1 MSVGEIE
8 IDLDALRSKQ
18 RGDARFAQRFLYR
31 MGPRDAPHLPLSNL
45 QYRQLI
51 LSGGGIK
58 QITAWYA
65 RSLALFEY
73 KVFDHPDLEV
83 FGSGVMASTFAPRH
97 LLDDAK
103 LMLRFW
109 PHILRGLGPGLIW
122 TTPAGPNSVA
132 QGEKISRWP
141 SPNSRACPYAGFS
154 CRGPPRACL

>member
-18 RGDARFAQRFLYR
+18 RGEARFAQRFLYH
-31 MGPRDAPHLPLSNL
+31 MGPRDAPRLPLSNL
-45 QYRQLI
+45 QYKELMW
-51 LSGGGIK
+51 SGVGIK

-83 FGSGVMASTFAPRH
+83 FGCGVMASTFAPPH
-97 LLDDAK
+97 ISGDVDLK
-103 LMLRFW
+103 LRFW
-109 PHILRGLGPGLIW
+109 PRILRGLGPGLIW
-122 TTPAGPNSVA
+122 SQPAGPVTSPA

-141 SPNSRACPYAGFS
+141 SPNSRACRPL
-154 CRGPPRACL
+154 RR